1 MLNPSNDY
9 SVSINLI
16 RSSQGFTTSLVAR
29 LKTLESASS
38 YDRMIGRAFGQCVP
52 ALRLPEMLDLS
63 RACVVRR
70 PGPPCNSPAKRTNS
84 DQNFG
89 GLDYC
94 RPPCAFFADQLL
106 DRATIANEGRQLDS
120 VSKKKL
126 RPKSQKK
133 LREQG
138 ARYGSKVTVM
148 VLGLIFGFSSQYG
161 SKVPVT
167 VLKPIFGFSTH
178 YGSKVPV
185 TVLEPIFGFSAYYGS
200 KVSVTILELIFGF
213 NAHYVSKVRVMVL
226 KLIFVFSTH
235 YGSKVP
241 VMVLKPIF
249 GFNAHYGSKVPVTV
263 LEPIFGFNA
272 HYGSK
277 VPVMVLEPIFGF
289 SAHYKSKVPVYF
301 PVYRALE

>member
-94 RPPCAFFADQLL
+94 RPPSAFFADQLL

-120 VSKKKL
+120 VV
-126 RPKSQKK
+126 RKS
-133 LREQG
+133 
-138 ARYGSKVTVM
+138 
-148 VLGLIFGFSSQYG
+148 
-161 SKVPVT
+161 
-167 VLKPIFGFSTH
+167 
-178 YGSKVPV
+178 
-185 TVLEPIFGFSAYYGS
+185 
-200 KVSVTILELIFGF
+200 LELKAYHSNFKFVNYSSSF
-213 NAHYVSKVRVMVL
+213 NV
-226 KLIFVFSTH
+226 
-235 YGSKVP
+235 
-241 VMVLKPIF
+241 
-249 GFNAHYGSKVPVTV
+249 
-263 LEPIFGFNA
+263 
-272 HYGSK
+272 
-277 VPVMVLEPIFGF
+277 
-289 SAHYKSKVPVYF
+289 
-301 PVYRALE
+301 